1 MDKKKILG
9 IIAAVVAVAVI
20 IAVICVAFNSCSDNE
35 PADAS
40 SDISASDIDDTS
52 SNSSS
57 DETDSSEG
65 TSSEEKTDNTD
76 DNYVRPQYS
85 KGDYTPVSAENTVD
99 LVKGADYDAKITT
112 FNVGGFYH
120 GVDSGMHGDGQFAE
134 WVPQNFREWLADMAA
149 FDSDIYALQEF
160 CPLFYE
166 NATLGQKLMA
176 KDAFADVFKTLEMWQ
191 GSTANGAQ
199 PMYMGLAA
207 LNGSDYNISN
217 ISYGYLSEKSDAH
230 RRAYMKGY
238 VNIKGAKVAVYSVHL
253 GFNDKTVVKD
263 SWNEIINLMKQEDY
277 CIVMGDMN
285 SSAEISDFML
295 NAGMN
300 VANNAEF
307 GSFNTYEYNE
317 TQYIDNIF
325 TTPNI
330 ELVKVECEK
339 NKAGGSDHY
348 PLSAWIKINTDMG
361 SIKDSTPFETDSD
374 GFIDGWYKP

>member
-1 MDKKKILG
+1 
-9 IIAAVVAVAVI
+9 
-20 IAVICVAFNSCSDNE
+20 
-35 PADAS
+35 
-40 SDISASDIDDTS
+40 
-52 SNSSS
+52 
-57 DETDSSEG
+57 
-65 TSSEEKTDNTD
+65 
-76 DNYVRPQYS
+76 
-85 KGDYTPVSAENTVD
+85 
-99 LVKGADYDAKITT
+99 
-112 FNVGGFYH
+112 
-120 GVDSGMHGDGQFAE
+120 
-134 WVPQNFREWLADMAA
+134 
-149 FDSDIYALQEF
+149 
-160 CPLFYE
+160 
-166 NATLGQKLMA
+166 
-176 KDAFADVFKTLEMWQ
+176 
-191 GSTANGAQ
+191 
-199 PMYMGLAA
+199 
-207 LNGSDYNISN
+207 
-217 ISYGYLSEKSDAH
+217 
-230 RRAYMKGY
+230 MKGY